1 MPLIDI
7 GDAELHTEITGSGP
21 DLVLMSGLGG
31 VASFWRNQVPALSE
45 HFRVITFDA
54 RGTGKSTP
62 SKIVYSTEQMA
73 GDVIKLIDAL
83 GIAKAHFVG
92 HSTGGG
98 MAQVIA
104 VNHKARV
111 ERLVLSAAWAGPTKL
126 FIDMFAMRRQV
137 LINCGPQAYFMV
149 GTLLAVPARALH
161 AQYAAGGDPIL
172 DRVKDFAGLEI
183 ELARIGAVMSHD
195 MRSRVHAI
203 DAPTLCIVARDDQMT
218 PPPLSEELAQRING
232 AKLVVL
238 EEGGHFAP
246 AIAAA
251 AYNRHLLEFLRG

>member
-7 GDAELHTEITGSGP
+7 GDAELHTEIQGTGP
-21 DLVLMSGLGG
+21 DLVLMAGLGG
-31 VASFWRNQVPALSE
+31 LASFWRNQVPALAE

-62 SKIVYSTEQMA
+62 SKIVYSTQQMA

-83 GIAKAHFVG
+83 GVKQAHFVG

-104 VNHKARV
+104 VEHKARV
-111 ERLVLSAAWAGPTKL
+111 NKLVLSASWAGPTKL

-161 AQYAAGGDPIL
+161 SQYAAGGDPIL
-172 DRVKDFAGLEI
+172 DRVKDFAGLDI

-195 MRSRVHAI
+195 MRSWVHQI
-203 DAPTLCIVARDDQMT
+203 EAPTLCIVARDDQMT
-218 PPPLSEELAQRING
+218 PLPMSEELVERIKS
-232 AKLVVL
+232 AKLAIL

-246 AIAAA
+246 AISAA
-251 AYNRHLLEFLRG
+251 AYNRHLLDFLRE